1 MSKKLTTGA
10 IARRASKLWAY
21 VLLLPAI
28 GALLIGCA
36 TSPSNVDSG
45 LKLSLFLEKQ
55 EANGYVR
62 VNGYVGPPEAGVDQL
77 VWNWGDGSPTI
88 ISHFPAE
95 HHYRDYG
102 NYIVTVTAGNV
113 AGGAMKIERIA
124 ASYPEPI
131 FMWDTSTD
139 FFAEVRPNVKITKEE
154 VIFTIETS
162 IPFPKPE
169 RMSKSGLIKFIW
181 FIDADRNTRTTQGG
195 EMGNDYNLHL
205 EMTPDAGWYSNV
217 YTVSDLTSGERI
229 DSKRIIIEPS
239 DYSVKMRV
247 PRDLMRLDGFDWYLQ
262 YSALPVRTDRRKA
275 E

>member
-1 MSKKLTTGA
+1 MSKKLTAGV
-10 IARRASKLWAY
+10 IARRASKLCKYASI
-21 VLLLPAI
+21 LPAI

-55 EANGYVR
+55 DANGYVR
-62 VNGYVGPPEAGVDQL
+62 VNGYVGPPEAGVDRL

-88 ISHFPAE
+88 VSHFPAD

-102 NYIVTVTAGNV
+102 NYIVTVTAVNI

-124 ASYPEPI
+124 ASYPEPV
-131 FMWDTSTD
+131 FVWDPLTD
-139 FFAEVRPNVKITKEE
+139 FFAEVRPNVQITKEE
-154 VIFTIETS
+154 VIFIIETS
-162 IPFPKPE
+162 IPFPNPE

-205 EMTPDAGWYSNV
+205 EMTPDVGWYSNV
-217 YTVSDLTSGERI
+217 YTVSDLTNGDRI
-229 DSKRIIIEPS
+229 DTKRIIIEPS
-239 DYSVKMRV
+239 TYAVKMRV
-247 PRDLMRLDGFDWYLQ
+247 PRDLMLLDNFDWYLQ
-262 YSALPVRTDRRKA
+262 YSIPPMKTERRNA